1 MMRIDPCVMDS
12 DADPDYHLA
21 NFIYQVMKGVA
32 ERTTEY
38 SPECSCCYDICQYHE
53 HESKEEWEAS
63 TSTHSIWFSLI
74 TYNFT
79 ACGQE
84 HDMVMPASLKQPE

>member
-21 NFIYQVMKGVA
+21 NFIYQVMKGVT

-38 SPECSCCYDICQYHE
+38 SPECSCCYDICQCHE
-53 HESKEEWEAS
+53 HESKEE
-63 TSTHSIWFSLI
+63 
-74 TYNFT
+74 
-79 ACGQE
+79 
-84 HDMVMPASLKQPE
+84 